1 MAYAKVD
8 KNNRIIECAETKG
21 IGYNAE
27 FSNLDYV
34 EKNCVA
40 GLEDF
45 VIVDGE
51 AVYSPTV
58 EKQKE
63 TLESDFNKSDYI
75 TSKFI
80 DLFIECESLE
90 EMLSCMKSYKEQ
102 YSKEFGNRKAWRGK
116 INYLEKKN

>member
-8 KNNRIIECAETKG
+8 ENNRIIECG
-21 IGYNAE
+21 ITNGVGYNAE

-34 EKNCVA
+34 NENCTD

-58 EKQKE
+58 EKQTAK
-63 TLESDFNKSDYI
+63 LESDFKESDYI
-75 TSKFI
+75 TSKFV
-80 DLFIECESLE
+80 DLLIECESVE
-90 EMLSCMKSYKEQ
+90 EMLACMKSYKET
-102 YSKEFGNRKAWRGK
+102 YSKEFSDRKNWRTK
-116 INYLEKKN
+116 INKLENK